1 LKRPTLPDE
10 AGVYRGA
17 FGFRDRDASGVRV
30 KRVEQIVECIGEDG
44 GRDSG
49 ERRAFRFEPFVADSA
64 GEGQIGLPG
73 VAGRYPELGD
83 AEFIGSSNA
92 QQPVG
97 RREFG
102 LVEFEVNKDFYESA
116 GRGFGEIDDGGAGA
130 VPAGSVSATT
140 FAAERFMPA

>member
-1 LKRPTLPDE
+1 L
-10 AGVYRGA
+10 
-17 FGFRDRDASGVRV
+17 
-30 KRVEQIVECIGEDG
+30 
-44 GRDSG
+44 
-49 ERRAFRFEPFVADSA
+49 RFEPYIADSA

-73 VAGRYPELGD
+73 VAGGYTESGD

-97 RREFG
+97 RWEFG
-102 LVEFEVNKDFYESA
+102 LVELEVNKDFDESA

-130 VPAGSVSATT
+130 VPAGSVAATT